1 MEDWTGVLH
10 LNAEDRRGKTIS
22 KNVYFQG
29 AFKVMRPV
37 YHDESGQPCYY
48 LLNPGGGYLDGDRY
62 KMKISLEKNA
72 RVTMTTQ
79 SATKVYKTPKNHAY
93 QEAEFLLEA
102 GSYLEYIPDP
112 LIAYQHAKY
121 KQKNVIRM
129 DKTATLLYSDIIT
142 PGWSPEGEQFS
153 YETIQLLNEIYMDDE
168 LVVYDHIK
176 LNPGQQNLRGL
187 GFMEGF
193 SHLGSMIVIG
203 EQSNSVLLDQLYSV
217 IEMNTNDYKVG
228 LSSLP
233 VPGFTIRVLANSTQV
248 IEKMFSEF
256 HQIISQEWFNKKP
269 CFLRKY

>member
-1 MEDWTGVLH
+1 MGDWTGVLR
-10 LNAEDRRGKTIS
+10 LNAEERRGKTVA

-29 AFKVMRPV
+29 AFKVMRPI
-37 YHDESGQPCYY
+37 YHDDSGQPCYY

-62 KMKISLEKNA
+62 NMKISLEENA
-72 RVTMTTQ
+72 RMTLTTQ
-79 SATKVYKTPKNHAY
+79 SATKIYKTPNKYVY
-93 QEAEFLLEA
+93 QEAEMILGA

-112 LIAYQHAKY
+112 LIAYQNAHY

-142 PGWSPEGEQFS
+142 PGWSPTGELFS
-153 YETIQLLNEIYMDDE
+153 YNTIQLLNEIYMDNE

-176 LNPGQQNLRGL
+176 LKPAMQNINGL

-203 EQSNSVLLDQLYSV
+203 EQSSNGLQEQLYSE
-217 IEMNTNDYKVG
+217 IELNTNNYKVG
-228 LSSLP
+228 MSSLP
-233 VPGFTIRVLANSTQV
+233 IPGFTIRVLANSTQV
-248 IEKMFSEF
+248 IERMFSDI
-256 HQIISQEWFNKKP
+256 HHIISQEWFNKKP